1 MAESFSFDVVSD
13 FERQELV
20 NTLDQVKREISQ
32 RYDLKD
38 TDTKVDLDKENIFII
53 TNSELTLNAVNDII
67 RQKAIKRNLS
77 LKIFDYGEIEMVS
90 GNRVKQT
97 ILLKQGIK
105 QEIAKK
111 ISKDIRDQ
119 IKKINVSINGETLRV
134 ASKSKNDLQLAIKLV
149 SQLEESLNIPLFVK
163 ETLDKIKENNDDQDF
178 FSAIKLCKK
187 KKIGPHRS
195 EDNRPIFFNA
205 YPAVRPDTPAPITAI
220 FLNTRLP

>member
-1 MAESFSFDVVSD
+1 MAESFSFDVVSNFD
-13 FERQELV
+13 RQELV

-32 RYDLKD
+32 RYDLK
-38 TDTKVDLDKENIFII
+38 TTNTVVDLDKENIFIT

-77 LKIFDYGEIEMVS
+77 LKIFEYGEIEIVS

-111 ISKDIRDQ
+111 ISKNIRDQ

-134 ASKSKNDLQLAIKLV
+134 SSRSKNDLQLAIKII
-149 SQLEESLNIPLFVK
+149 SNLEESLNISLK
-163 ETLDKIKENNDDQDF
+163 ANNF
-178 FSAIKLCKK
+178 
-187 KKIGPHRS
+187 R
-195 EDNRPIFFNA
+195 
-205 YPAVRPDTPAPITAI
+205 
-220 FLNTRLP
+220 

>member
-20 NTLDQVKREISQ
+20 NTLDQVKREIAQ

-38 TDTKVDLDKENIFII
+38 TDTKVDLEKENIYIT
-53 TNSELTLNAVNDII
+53 TNSELTLNSVNDII

-90 GNRVKQT
+90 GNKVRQI

-105 QEIAKK
+105 QEVAKK
-111 ISKDIRDQ
+111 ISKHIRDN

-134 ASKSKNDLQLAIKLV
+134 SSKSKNDLQLAIKLI
-149 SQLEESLNIPLFVK
+149 SDLEETLNIPLK
-163 ETLDKIKENNDDQDF
+163 ANNF
-178 FSAIKLCKK
+178 
-187 KKIGPHRS
+187 R
-195 EDNRPIFFNA
+195 
-205 YPAVRPDTPAPITAI
+205 
-220 FLNTRLP
+220 

>member
-13 FERQELV
+13 FDRQELV

-32 RYDLKD
+32 RYDLKG
-38 TDTKVDLDKENIFII
+38 TDTSIDLEKENIFII

-77 LKIFDYGEIEMVS
+77 LKIFDYGDIEIVS
-90 GNRVKQT
+90 GNRIKQT

-111 ISKDIRDQ
+111 ISKNIRDE

-134 ASKSKNDLQLAIKLV
+134 MSKSKNDLQLAIKLLEN
-149 SQLEESLNIPLFVK
+149 LEETYKIPLQ
-163 ETLDKIKENNDDQDF
+163 TNNY
-178 FSAIKLCKK
+178 
-187 KKIGPHRS
+187 R
-195 EDNRPIFFNA
+195 
-205 YPAVRPDTPAPITAI
+205 
-220 FLNTRLP
+220 

>member
-38 TDTKVDLDKENIFII
+38 TDTTVDLEKESIYIT
-53 TNSELTLNAVNDII
+53 TNSELTLNSVNDII

-90 GNRVKQT
+90 GSKVRQI

-111 ISKDIRDQ
+111 ISKHIRDN
-119 IKKINVSINGETLRV
+119 IKKINVSINGETLRIS
-134 ASKSKNDLQLAIKLV
+134 SKSKNDLQLAIKLV
-149 SQLEESLNIPLFVK
+149 SDLEETLNLPLKATNF
-163 ETLDKIKENNDDQDF
+163 
-178 FSAIKLCKK
+178 
-187 KKIGPHRS
+187 R
-195 EDNRPIFFNA
+195 
-205 YPAVRPDTPAPITAI
+205 
-220 FLNTRLP
+220 